1 VLNLAGVR
9 GLLIDVDGTLLVE
22 DRAVPGAAE
31 AIERLRDSGIP
42 FRITTNTSRRPRAAV
57 AEALRK
63 AGVEVE
69 TREILS
75 PAILARRRILRPGRT
90 RAALL
95 VPEGARLDF
104 ADVHPDE
111 ERPDWVVVG
120 DLGPGFTWERLNA
133 AFLWLMNGA
142 SLLALHKNRW
152 WQPGPEGP
160 VLDAGPF
167 VAALEYATKTTAEV
181 VGKPSTAFFE
191 LALGEMGLDASEV
204 LVVGDDPETDGEG
217 ARQAG
222 CRVAMVRTGKFET
235 SPLDLE
241 SLQPDVVIASVAEIA

>member
-1 VLNLAGVR
+1 MLTLEGVR
-9 GLLIDVDGTLLVE
+9 GLLIDVDGTLLIH

-31 AIERLRDSGIP
+31 AIERLRASGVP
-42 FRITTNTSRRPRAAV
+42 FRITTNTTRRPRGAV
-57 AEALRK
+57 ADTLRQ
-63 AGVEVE
+63 AGVDVE

-75 PAILARRRILRPGRT
+75 PAVLARRRIVRSGRT

-104 ADVHPDE
+104 TDVEPDE
-111 ERPDWVVVG
+111 ERPDWVVIG

-133 AFLWLMNGA
+133 AFVWLMNGA
-142 SLLALHKNRW
+142 QLLALHKNRW

-217 ARQAG
+217 ARRAG

-235 SPLDLE
+235 SPLDLA
-241 SLQPDVVIASVAEIA
+241 SLQPDLVLASVADIA